1 MTNRVALF
9 LLLAGAFAI
18 GFSPTLVRLSE
29 IGPVATAVYRV
40 ALALPVLFAVL
51 AIEPRASASTPAR
64 AVPAGW
70 REWRDVALTGLF
82 FTGDLVFWHWSITE
96 TTVANATLFATS
108 TPIFVTLAAWLWLG
122 ERITG
127 RFLVGLALSLGGAA
141 MLAGSSYQSAPGH
154 LIGDFYGVVTALF
167 FSGYLLMVKRLRATL
182 SAAAIMAWSGI
193 VTAAGLAVLNIF
205 VGEAWIPL
213 SLTGWAILI
222 ALAVVSHAAGQ
233 GLVAQALA
241 RLPASFTAVAM
252 LAEPLFAAAIA
263 WLVLN
268 EAVTPLQAAGG
279 GVILVGIVA
288 ARPRGDGTLNPR

>member
-51 AIEPRASASTPAR
+51 AIEPRASASTSAR

-205 VGEAWIPL
+205 VGEAWTPL
-213 SLTGWAILI
+213 SLAGWAILI

-279 GVILVGIVA
+279 GVILAGIVA